1 MTFTLYLRLSFF
13 YNYNDVKASS
23 EIFTE
28 KRHADMLLTK
38 EIDAELKREIL
49 NWIST
54 VSRVP
59 INTAISF
66 EAVLRD
72 GVVLCKYV

>member
-54 VSRVP
+54 VSGVSF
-59 INTAISF
+59 AISF

-72 GVVLCKYV
+72 GFVLCKYV